1 MAHDVI
7 DLCEHIGWTNNVHLI
22 GVSMGGMISQELM
35 LAKPQYF
42 RSLCL
47 TSTTPGMT
55 LPPASVFFFLL
66 ENLIYAKKLVLT

>member
-1 MAHDVI
+1 MARDTI
-7 DLCEHIGWTNNVHLI
+7 DLCEHIGWTSNIHLI
-22 GVSMGGMISQELM
+22 GVSMGGMISQELI

-55 LPPASVFFFLL
+55 LPPVSILF
-66 ENLIYAKKLVLT
+66 